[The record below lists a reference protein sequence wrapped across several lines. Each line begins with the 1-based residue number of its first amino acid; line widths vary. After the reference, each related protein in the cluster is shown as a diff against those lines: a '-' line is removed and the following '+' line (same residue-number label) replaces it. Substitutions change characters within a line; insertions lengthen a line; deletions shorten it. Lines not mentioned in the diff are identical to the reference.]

1 VAAKLSRSMMKTAAK
16 SRDVLRQVAD
26 VAVVGSGPV
35 GLKLALD
42 LADAG
47 MNVLMIESGIDGSDR
62 SAQALSDAVVA
73 DPRVHAPMELAV
85 KRAFGGTSN
94 LWGGRAVPLDKIDF
108 AQRPYAAQAQWPIA
122 FSEVEQ
128 WYGTACRFL
137 DCGAPGFDD
146 NAFADLESKSN
157 GLKLGRLERWCANPK
172 LRILHGTR
180 ALTHPNLRI
189 AFGATVLR
197 VNIDAERRIVR
208 DLLVAIDGALEN
220 VTARSYVIAAGG
232 LETTRLLLT
241 SRMTNPGLFGGP
253 NGALGRFYMGHAF
266 GSIADIVFDRPGMDT
281 QFDFLRDGSGR
292 YVRRRFTLDAQTQQQ
307 YNVLNMAAWPEP
319 PPLDDPRHCSGIL
332 SLAYLALRS
341 PIVGPMLSPEAIR
354 LRKIGTGPLSFRAHA
369 RNILSDGISSSKQA
383 AKFLRARYGQRVRL
397 PGFFVPNKAHRYA
410 FHYHG
415 EQLPRADSRIRLS
428 DRTDGLGQP
437 RLAIDLHFGEAD
449 AASIVK
455 THELMAQRLQTS
467 GIGRLEYPM
476 PAEARVSAVLTQA
489 SDGFHQIGTA
499 RMSTNERDGV
509 VDANARVHGFANLF
523 LAGSAIFPSSG
534 QANPTL
540 TAVAL
545 AARLAAHLRRA
556 QMSLPASALA
566 SE

>member
-1 VAAKLSRSMMKTAAK
+1 MKTAAK
-16 SRDVLRQVAD
+16 SRDVLRKVAD
-26 VAVVGSGPV
+26 VAVIGSGPV
-35 GLKLALD
+35 GLKLAFD

-47 MNVLMIESGIDGSDR
+47 MDVLLIESGIDGLDR
-62 SAQALSDAVVA
+62 PAQALSDAVVA
-73 DPRVHAPMELAV
+73 DPRVHAPMTLAV

-94 LWGGRAVPLDKIDF
+94 LWGGRAVPFDKIDF
-108 AQRPYAAQAQWPIA
+108 AHRPYATQARWPIT

-128 WYGTACRFL
+128 WYDNACRFL
-137 DCGAPGFDD
+137 DCGAPDFED
-146 NAFADLESKSN
+146 NSFADLESKSS
-157 GLKLGRLERWCANPK
+157 GLRLGRLERWCANPK
-172 LRILHGTR
+172 LRGVHGKR
-180 ALTHPNLRI
+180 ARGHPSLRI

-208 DLLVAIDGALEN
+208 DLLVAVDGTRES

-232 LETTRLLLT
+232 LETTRLLLA
-241 SRMTNPGLFGGP
+241 SRMTNSSLFGGP
-253 NGALGRFYMGHAF
+253 DGALGRFYMGHAF
-266 GSIADIVFDRPGMDT
+266 GSIADIVFARPDMDT

-292 YVRRRFTLDAQTQQQ
+292 YFRRRFTLDAQTQQEH
-307 YNVLNMAAWPEP
+307 NVLNMAAWPEP
-319 PPLDDPRHCSGIL
+319 PPLEDPRHRSGIL

-354 LRKIGTGPLSFRAHA
+354 LRKVGTGPLSLGAHA
-369 RNILSDGISSSKQA
+369 RNMLSDGFSSSKQA
-383 AKFLRARYGQRVRL
+383 ARFLLARYGQRVRL

-415 EQLPRADSRIRLS
+415 EQLPRAESRIRLS
-428 DRTDGLGQP
+428 DRTDALGQP
-437 RLAIDLHFGEAD
+437 RLAIDLHFGEPD

-455 THELMAQRLQTS
+455 THELMAHRLLAS
-467 GIGRLEYPM
+467 GIGRLEYAM
-476 PAEARVSAVLTQA
+476 REEARVSAVLAQA

-499 RMSTNERDGV
+499 RMSTSQRDGV
-509 VDANARVHGFANLF
+509 VDTNAQVHGLANLF

-545 AARLAAHLRRA
+545 AARLAAHLRQA

-566 SE
+566 S